1 MSSFDNLQRALEAA
15 KQLHATYKQLSDR
28 KEQVEADA
36 HGNDDG
42 AQVRRELQKLAE
54 IKQQAAQLI
63 AAGQRVQEQV
73 NAAYS
78 AVENEIA
85 QMQSDADDMLSDISV
100 YAEDWPAEIDAVTE
114 DLNQWLAD
122 EGKSVRA
129 KSGAHQF
136 YR

>member
-1 MSSFDNLQRALEAA
+1 MSSFDNLQRAVEAA
-15 KQLHATYKQLSDR
+15 KQLHATYKQLNDL

-36 HGNDDG
+36 HTTEDG

-54 IKQQAAQLI
+54 IKQQAAKLI
-63 AAGQRVQEQV
+63 ADGQRVQEQV

-78 AVENEIA
+78 AVENEIS

-122 EGKSVRA
+122 EGKSVGA
-129 KSGAHQF
+129 KSGAHHF

>member
-15 KQLHATYKQLSDR
+15 KQLHAAYKQLSDL
-28 KEQVEADA
+28 KESVEADA
-36 HGNDDG
+36 HTTEDG
-42 AQVRRELQKLAE
+42 ATMRRELAKLAE
-54 IKQQAAQLI
+54 IAQQAKKLVADG
-63 AAGQRVQEQV
+63 ARVQEQV

-85 QMQSDADDMLSDISV
+85 QMQSDADDMLSDISL
-100 YAEDWPAEIDAVTE
+100 YAEDWPAEIDAITE

-122 EGKSVRA
+122 EGKSVSA
-129 KSGAHQF
+129 KSGAHNF